1 MCQNECVGNCQNREE
16 TRYQNRKPGLCVLL
30 GPLECWCVIFG
41 SWEQK
46 ITHPLFLSSSLP
58 SAIFLASRCVVL
70 SLPLIYHTYSGIWP
84 QDAAGGAERC
94 KVHFCPPVRACVG
107 LWGGASQKH
116 WDSSIVPLHS
126 AQRAP
131 VRRVFGRGWGGYGWG
146 WGLSVTA
153 DCHRFSPASSRSVL
167 PLVEPQGR
175 QMHLPEIHTPG
186 PDAYLPTP
194 SPRFYINAACATHW
208 CPFTLLRRAQR
219 DIRLYSASL
228 WNLEPSLNLQN
239 F

>member
-1 MCQNECVGNCQNREE
+1 MCYLWQLGAENHPSSFPFKFSPLSYLSRLTLCRSFSPSYLPQVF
-16 TRYQNRKPGLCVLL
+16 RYLAPGTLLAVLRGARCTFVLL
-30 GPLECWCVIFG
+30 SGPVWAFG
-41 SWEQK
+41 
-46 ITHPLFLSSSLP
+46 
-58 SAIFLASRCVVL
+58 
-70 SLPLIYHTYSGIWP
+70 G
-84 QDAAGGAERC
+84 D
-94 KVHFCPPVRACVG
+94 
-107 LWGGASQKH
+107 ASQKH

-126 AQRAP
+126 AQRAM

-153 DCHRFSPASSRSVL
+153 DCHRVSPASSRSVL

-194 SPRFYINAACATHW
+194 SPRFYRNAACATHW
-208 CPFTLLRRAQR
+208 CPFTLLKRAQR
-219 DIRLYSASL
+219 DYIRLYSTSL
-228 WNLEPSLNLQN
+228 WNLELSVNLQN

>member
-1 MCQNECVGNCQNREE
+1 MFCLDLWSV
-16 TRYQNRKPGLCVLL
+16 CVLYL
-30 GPLECWCVIFG
+30 AAGSRKSPILFSFQVLSPLLSFSPHVVSF
-41 SWEQK
+41 
-46 ITHPLFLSSSLP
+46 FLSLL
-58 SAIFLASRCVVL
+58 F
-70 SLPLIYHTYSGIWP
+70 TTGIQVFGP
-84 QDAAGGAERC
+84 RDAAGGAERC

-107 LWGGASQKH
+107 LWGGDASQKH

-126 AQRAP
+126 AQRAT

-194 SPRFYINAACATHW
+194 SPRFYRNAACATHW
-208 CPFTLLRRAQR
+208 CPFTLLKRAQR
-219 DIRLYSASL
+219 DIRLYSTSL
-228 WNLEPSLNLQN
+228 WNLGLSANL
-239 F
+239 

>member
-1 MCQNECVGNCQNREE
+1 MFCLDLWSV
-16 TRYQNRKPGLCVLL
+16 CVLYL
-30 GPLECWCVIFG
+30 AAGSRKSPILFSFQVLTPLLSFSPHVVSF
-41 SWEQK
+41 
-46 ITHPLFLSSSLP
+46 FLSLLFTTGIQVFGP
-58 SAIFLASRCVVL
+58 GTLLAVLRGARCTFVL
-70 SLPLIYHTYSGIWP
+70 LSG
-84 QDAAGGAERC
+84 
-94 KVHFCPPVRACVG
+94 PVWAFG
-107 LWGGASQKH
+107 GGASQKH

-126 AQRAP
+126 AQRAT
-131 VRRVFGRGWGGYGWG
+131 VRRVFGRGWGGCGWG

-194 SPRFYINAACATHW
+194 SPRFYRNAACATHW
-208 CPFTLLRRAQR
+208 CPFTLLKRAQR
-219 DIRLYSASL
+219 DIRLYSTSL
-228 WNLEPSLNLQN
+228 WNLELSVNLQN

>member
-1 MCQNECVGNCQNREE
+1 MLYLAAGS
-16 TRYQNRKPGLCVLL
+16 RKSPILFFFQVLSPLLSFSPHIVSFFLSLLFTTGIQVFGPGTLLAVLRGARCTFVLL
-30 GPLECWCVIFG
+30 SGPVWAFG
-41 SWEQK
+41 
-46 ITHPLFLSSSLP
+46 
-58 SAIFLASRCVVL
+58 
-70 SLPLIYHTYSGIWP
+70 G
-84 QDAAGGAERC
+84 D
-94 KVHFCPPVRACVG
+94 
-107 LWGGASQKH
+107 ASQKH

-126 AQRAP
+126 AQRAMA
-131 VRRVFGRGWGGYGWG
+131 RRVFGRGWGGYGWG

-194 SPRFYINAACATHW
+194 SPRFYRNAVCATHW
-208 CPFTLLRRAQR
+208 GPFTLLKRAQR
-219 DIRLYSASL
+219 DIRLYYTSL
-228 WNLEPSLNLQN
+228 WNLEPSVNLNN